1 MAEREYIFEIVR
13 LMISIIKRIPTLFN
27 KRHMIWYTVK
37 SAVFFL
43 DIAKIDLAKT
53 KQIERTLYELLLPS
67 WNVLST
73 WEDFPDSC
81 KNTCIENVNR
91 ACGSTATEKMS
102 YWIKLDEQMLTFVKM
117 NVCKHMKYLLLR

>member
-1 MAEREYIFEIVR
+1 MAESEYIFEKVR
-13 LMISIIKRIPTLFN
+13 LMISIIKRISTLFN

-81 KNTCIENVNR
+81 KNTCTENVNR

-102 YWIKLDEQMLTFVKM
+102 YWIKLDEQMLTFVKI

>member
-1 MAEREYIFEIVR
+1 MAETEYIFEKVR
-13 LMISIIKRIPTLFN
+13 LMISIIKRISTLFN
-27 KRHMIWYTVK
+27 RRHVIWYTVK

-81 KNTCIENVNR
+81 
-91 ACGSTATEKMS
+91 
-102 YWIKLDEQMLTFVKM
+102 
-117 NVCKHMKYLLLR
+117 